1 MIDSIKVWY
10 SCSDHDSTLG
20 PVADESLN
28 SLTMDLHS
36 YFVLKY
42 YGVHTLSPSTDAR
55 VNAASEE
62 HETLEKVL
70 LAC

>member
-20 PVADESLN
+20 PIADESLN
-28 SLTMDLHS
+28 SLTMDLHG

-42 YGVHTLSPSTDAR
+42 YGVYYLLSHQAQTPELT
-55 VNAASEE
+55 
-62 HETLEKVL
+62 L
-70 LAC
+70 LAKSTKP